1 MKSIL
6 KFDLEKKD
14 DEYDL
19 NRCLKSLDMIL
30 ALNDIKESIRQK
42 IKYQNLEVINLEE
55 FQEEFFEILNNYD
68 INIDKLVY

>member
-6 KFDLEKKD
+6 KFDLENKD
-14 DEYDL
+14 DEYEL

-30 ALNDIKESIRQK
+30 ALNEIKESIRQK
-42 IKYQNLEVINLEE
+42 IKYQDIEVINLEE
-55 FQEEFFEILNNYD
+55 FQEEFFEILSNYD